1 MARPRGEYPFVRRQG
16 RAAWGRQ
23 LRQHPAALVGDLASL
38 ALPAVVV
45 VTVLVI
51 GSYLAGKPGIGPVVA
66 VAVVGAWVMG
76 GWVNWNSTSL
86 MLTDEYVILKRG
98 VLGNSNTIL
107 RNKIH
112 AISMRESIPGRLLGY
127 HAVVISI
134 GDGHVETF
142 GMAPRSLSCEDILG
156 PAGFID

>member
-1 MARPRGEYPFVRRQG
+1 
-16 RAAWGRQ
+16 
-23 LRQHPAALVGDLASL
+23 
-38 ALPAVVV
+38 
-45 VTVLVI
+45 
-51 GSYLAGKPGIGPVVA
+51 VA
-66 VAVVGAWVMG
+66 VAAVWVMG
-76 GWVNWNSTSL
+76 GWINWNSTSL
-86 MLTDEYVILKRG
+86 MVTDEYVILKRG

-112 AISMRESIPGRLLGY
+112 AITMRESIPGRLLGY
-127 HAVVISI
+127 YAVVIST